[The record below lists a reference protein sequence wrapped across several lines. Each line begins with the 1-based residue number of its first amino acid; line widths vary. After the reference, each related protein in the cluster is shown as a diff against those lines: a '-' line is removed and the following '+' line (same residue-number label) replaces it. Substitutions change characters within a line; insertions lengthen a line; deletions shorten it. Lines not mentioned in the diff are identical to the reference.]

1 MKIWAILSKF
11 ICYNPLMFDPTC
23 KFLAESFPADFA
35 TWLLGKPISLTK
47 LSPTELSLEPIRADS
62 LILMNSDELVLQIE
76 FQTEPDPKIPFRL
89 TDYRLRGYRRF
100 PEKQMRQVVIYLKPT
115 SSGLVYQTTFEI
127 QGLRHEFE
135 VIRIWEQ
142 PTQPFL
148 ESIGLL
154 PLAVLTNTPDK
165 AQTLRE
171 VAKRVEA
178 ISDLRVQSNV
188 AASAGI
194 LAGLL
199 LEKGLINQVLR
210 KDIMQQS
217 VIYQEWK
224 EEFLQE
230 GRQEG
235 RQEGAMREAQALILR
250 QLSRRVGSLSLKNRS
265 QVESLS
271 LEQLESLGEALLDF
285 SGSTDLDDWLR
296 TNA

>member
-1 MKIWAILSKF
+1 
-11 ICYNPLMFDPTC
+11 MFDPTC

-35 TWLLGKPISLTK
+35 TWLLGEPISLTK

-115 SSGLVYQTTFEI
+115 SSDLVYQTTFEI

-148 ESIGLL
+148 ESMGLL

-224 EEFLQE
+224 EELLQE

-235 RQEGAMREAQALILR
+235 RQEGAIGEAQAIILR

-296 TNA
+296 THSA

>member
-1 MKIWAILSKF
+1 
-11 ICYNPLMFDPTC
+11 MFDPTC

-35 TWLLGKPISLTK
+35 TWLLGKPITLTK

-62 LILMNSDELVLQIE
+62 LILLNSDELVLQIE

-100 PEKQMRQVVIYLKPT
+100 PQKQMKQVVIYLKPT
-115 SSGLVYQTTFEI
+115 SSDLVYQTTFEI

-148 ESIGLL
+148 ESVGLL

-178 ISDLRVQSNV
+178 ISDQRVQSNV

-194 LAGLL
+194 LAGLQL
-199 LEKGLINQVLR
+199 DKGLINQVLR
-210 KDIMQQS
+210 REIMQQS

-235 RQEGAMREAQALILR
+235 RQEGERSLILR
-250 QLSRRVGSLSLKNRS
+250 LLTRRVGSLTPETRS
-265 QVESLS
+265 QVESLT
-271 LEQLESLGEALLDF
+271 LDQLESLGEALLDF
-285 SGSTDLDDWLR
+285 SSGIDLERWLR
-296 TNA
+296 SQS